1 MNRFLPLAAL
11 AVLACSGVR
20 AHISDTSSLEKD
32 SFDEAR
38 PTSLAVHAAPEFH
51 PAGAI
56 AALTLLLCGV
66 AVLKGRRRE

>member
-20 AHISDTSSLEKD
+20 AHISDTSNVTTDALS
-32 SFDEAR
+32 EAEPNSR
-38 PTSLAVHAAPEFH
+38 AVHAAPEFH